1 MCTSRTELA
10 KRLRLVW
17 GLWTYVLTTVFPSF
31 CLMASVQ
38 LIIVALP
45 GTVAVKPWPPGFRS
59 YKIGQLASSFFQAFT
74 LMLIFSIERLGG
86 QNLDSQRKYHTVFM
100 AYRSINALAPE
111 YLSKLLANSNSVTS
125 YSLGDTEEQTNFS
138 SAQHKLA
145 LAIEVG
151 VSGAV

>member
-1 MCTSRTELA
+1 
-10 KRLRLVW
+10 
-17 GLWTYVLTTVFPSF
+17 
-31 CLMASVQ
+31 
-38 LIIVALP
+38 
-45 GTVAVKPWPPGFRS
+45 
-59 YKIGQLASSFFQAFT
+59 
-74 LMLIFSIERLGG
+74 MLIFSIERLGG

-100 AYRSINALAPE
+100 VYRSINVLAPE

-151 VSGAV
+151 VSGAGKPELDSGLDWTGPGSGLDWTGLDFFFLGGYLFWGGGGLYYFF